1 MSRESLGEFEH
12 LVLLSILRL
21 GPDVYGV
28 PIIREIEERTS
39 RTVSQAAAYLTLRRL
54 EDKGWIT
61 SRLGDPSPQ
70 RGGRAKRYF
79 SLEPDGLQRLH
90 DARNV
95 LLDMWDG
102 VTPQIDGS

>member
-28 PIIREIEERTS
+28 PVIREIENRAG
-39 RTVSQAAAYLTLRRL
+39 RTVSHAAAYLTLRRL

-61 SRLGDPSPQ
+61 SRLGDPTPQ
-70 RGGRAKRYF
+70 RGGRAKRFF
-79 SLEPDGLQRLH
+79 SLKSAGLRRLH

-95 LLDMWDG
+95 LLEMWDG

>member
-12 LVLLSILRL
+12 LILLSILRL

-28 PIIREIEERTS
+28 PVIREIENRAG
-39 RTVSQAAAYLTLRRL
+39 RTVSHAAAYLTLRRL

-61 SRLGDPSPQ
+61 SRLGDPTPQ
-70 RGGRAKRYF
+70 RGGRAKRFF
-79 SLEPDGLQRLH
+79 SLESAGVRRLH

-95 LLDMWDG
+95 LLEMWDG
-102 VTPQIDGS
+102 VTPHIDGS

>member
-12 LVLLSILRL
+12 LILLSILRL

-28 PIIREIEERTS
+28 PVIREIEDRAG
-39 RTVSQAAAYLTLRRL
+39 RTVSHAAAYLTLRRL

-61 SRLGDPSPQ
+61 SRLGDPTPQ
-70 RGGRAKRYF
+70 RGGRAKRFF
-79 SLEPDGLQRLH
+79 SLERAGLRRLH

-95 LLDMWDG
+95 LLEMWDG
-102 VTPQIDGS
+102 VSPQIDGS

>member
-21 GPDVYGV
+21 GPDIYGV
-28 PIIREIEERTS
+28 PIIREIEDRTG

-54 EDKGWIT
+54 EEKGWIT
-61 SRLGDPSPQ
+61 SRLGDPTPQ

-79 SLEPDGLQRLH
+79 SLEPAGVRRLH

-95 LLDMWDG
+95 LLGMWDG
-102 VTPQIDGS
+102 VTPRIDAS

>member
-28 PIIREIEERTS
+28 PVIREIENRAG
-39 RTVSQAAAYLTLRRL
+39 RTVSHAAAYLTLRRL

-70 RGGRAKRYF
+70 RGGRAKRFF
-79 SLEPDGLQRLH
+79 SLERAGLRRLH
-90 DARNV
+90 DARSV
-95 LLDMWDG
+95 LLEMWDG
-102 VTPQIDGS
+102 VSPQIDGS